1 MTNLYLGLVHYPV
14 YNKADETI
22 TSGITNLDV
31 HDISRSCLT
40 YSVKKY
46 YLIHPNQRQKEIF
59 ERLLSF
65 WKSDVAAFYNPH
77 RVDALTVI
85 NFAETIK
92 DTIKL
97 INNQEGDDP
106 IIITTTARHRQD
118 QTSYEYAKK
127 LIDTSE
133 RPILLLFGTGN
144 GLHDTIHDM
153 ADYVLVPIQATAKYN
168 FLSVR
173 SAVAIILDRL
183 LSEEY
188 REE

>member
-1 MTNLYLGLVHYPV
+1 M
-14 YNKADETI
+14 
-22 TSGITNLDV
+22 DV

-40 YSVKKY
+40 YGVKKY
-46 YLIHPNQRQKEIF
+46 FLIHPNQRQREIF

-65 WKSDVAAFYNPH
+65 WKTDIAAFYNQH

-85 NFAETIK
+85 DFAISIEET
-92 DTIKL
+92 TQL
-97 INNQEGDDP
+97 INNQEGNDP

-118 QTSYEYAKK
+118 QIGFEFTKR
-127 LIDTSE
+127 LIETTE

-144 GLHDTIHDM
+144 GLHDSIHEM
-153 ADYVLVPIQATAKYN
+153 ADHVLIPIQATAKYN